1 MLRLEQ
7 AARHYGGVAALA
19 PIDLELEPG
28 RTLVVI
34 GPSGCGKT
42 TLLGLMNGLVQPD
55 RGRVLFEGVPLSPAT
70 IRAAR
75 RRMGYVIQD
84 GGLFPHLTAAGNVT
98 LMARVLGW
106 ARDRVDA
113 RLRELARLTHFPED
127 GLDRYPLELS
137 GGQCQRV
144 GLMRALMLDP
154 DVLLLDEPLGAL
166 DPLVRFDLQNELREI
181 FRSLG
186 KTVVLVT
193 HDMSEAAFFAD
204 NIILLRDGNVV
215 QRGSA
220 ADLTERPA
228 DPFVTRFINAQR
240 ARWDDG
246 TAP

>member
-7 AARHYGGVAALA
+7 AARHYGVVAALA

-28 RTLVVI
+28 HTLVVI

-55 RGRVLFEGVPLSPAT
+55 RGRVLFDGVPLSPAT
-70 IRAAR
+70 IKAAR
-75 RRMGYVIQD
+75 QRMGYVIQD
-84 GGLFPHLTAAGNVT
+84 GGLFPHLTAGGNVA
-98 LMARVLGW
+98 LLARVLGW
-106 ARDRVDA
+106 PRNRIDS

-154 DVLLLDEPLGAL
+154 DILLLDEPLGAL
-166 DPLVRFDLQNELREI
+166 DPLVRFDLQNELRDI

-204 NIILLRDGNVV
+204 SIILLRDGSVV
-215 QRGSA
+215 QRGST
-220 ADLTERPA
+220 ADLMERPA

-240 ARWDDG
+240 ARWHDG

>member
-42 TLLGLMNGLVQPD
+42 TLLGLMNGLVEPD
-55 RGRVLFEGVPLSPAT
+55 RGRVLFDGVPLSPAT

-84 GGLFPHLTAAGNVT
+84 GGLFPHLTAAGNIT

-106 ARDRVDA
+106 PRDRIDA
-113 RLRELARLTHFPED
+113 RLSELARLTHFPED
-127 GLDRYPLELS
+127 GLDRYPPELS

-166 DPLVRFDLQNELREI
+166 DPLVRFELQNELRDI

-204 NIILLRDGNVV
+204 SILLLRDGNIV

-220 ADLTERPA
+220 ADLIERPA
-228 DPFVTRFINAQR
+228 DPFVTRFVNAQR

-246 TAP
+246 AAS